1 MANFR
6 AQAIFR
12 VPFGNQFPALKMM
25 DFQIILMLDVPRTVK
40 HPRQSESFIKFC
52 ALLHLENIFQL

>member
-12 VPFGNQFPALKMM
+12 VLFGNQFPALKVLV
-25 DFQIILMLDVPRTVK
+25 FQVILMLDVPRSVK
-40 HPRQSESFIKFC
+40 HPRQSESLRKFC
-52 ALLHLENIFQL
+52 LPVHLANIFQL

>member
-12 VPFGNQFPALKMM
+12 LPFGNQFPVLKMI
-25 DFQIILMLDVPRTVK
+25 DFQIILMLDVPRSVK
-40 HPRQSESFIKFC
+40 HPRQLKVFGNFACPFI
-52 ALLHLENIFQL
+52 